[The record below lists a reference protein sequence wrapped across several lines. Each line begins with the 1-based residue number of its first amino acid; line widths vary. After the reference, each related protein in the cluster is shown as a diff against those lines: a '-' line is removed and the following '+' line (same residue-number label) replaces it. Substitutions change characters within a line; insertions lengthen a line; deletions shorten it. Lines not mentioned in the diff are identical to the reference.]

1 VFSTVTGAFQRP
13 ETLARHRRLLGR
25 VTTTPEA
32 SCPAPPACRPSPQGD
47 AALEVTRI
55 DRYGMNENEEVTAQ
69 GRDRF
74 GQFQVLQQEE
84 VGERQPMLMIADSL
98 HAGFSR

>member
-1 VFSTVTGAFQRP
+1 
-13 ETLARHRRLLGR
+13 
-25 VTTTPEA
+25 
-32 SCPAPPACRPSPQGD
+32 
-47 AALEVTRI
+47 
-55 DRYGMNENEEVTAQ
+55 MNENEEVTAQ